1 MKQLRRGKNLVQATF
16 KAPSP
21 PAAESRPSGEAVSVG
36 KAGSIADGEMSA
48 HDVNGEPVAIAN
60 VGGAYY
66 AFHDTCTHRR
76 CSLSE
81 GELDGTTLTCICHGS
96 RFDITTGEVV
106 RGPAPR
112 PLKVFNVR
120 LEGDDLR
127 IEASR
132 GEG

>member
-1 MKQLRRGKNLVQATF
+1 VSQLRRAKNLVQATF

-21 PAAESRPSGEAVSVG
+21 PAEESRPSGEAVAVAKVG
-36 KAGSIADGEMSA
+36 SLAVGEMSA
-48 HDVNGEPVAIAN
+48 YDVKGEAVAVAN
-60 VGGAYY
+60 VAGAYY

-96 RFDITTGEVV
+96 RFDITTGEVL

-112 PLKVFNVR
+112 PLKVFNARV
-120 LEGDDLR
+120 EGDDLQVE
-127 IEASR
+127 I
-132 GEG
+132 